1 MGQRRAT
8 PRKKIKSPVWAKLA
22 VTLGVLVTL
31 AGFGG
36 LVTAKSAMA
45 SLTGAMETG
54 DTSESGATPA
64 PVSASK
70 ALAGPINLLL
80 LGIDTR
86 DGWAEG
92 SSRSD
97 TIMILHVSATHDQ
110 AYLIS
115 IPRDVAL
122 PIPSWSRS
130 GYAGTSAGK
139 INSAYQHGST
149 RGQGWQGGAGLMQ
162 KTLTKLTGLTFNGVV
177 VIDFAGFKNIIG
189 VLGGVRMCV
198 DKDTWSSHYRNVGG
212 QPVYTP
218 GDPSRPPK
226 DAWWFKKGCRTMPSW
241 EALDYARQRH
251 GLANSDYDRQKHQQ
265 QLLRSMANK
274 TASAGI
280 LANPIKLNQ
289 LLNAAGESLKIDT
302 KGVPVEQFIFALKSM
317 ASSDL
322 ISLKTNGGTY
332 APCQYHLPDGES
344 CEGLTAGTLRMF
356 QAAREDRLGEFIS
369 DEPGYINS
377 AAL

>member
-1 MGQRRAT
+1 
-8 PRKKIKSPVWAKLA
+8 V
-22 VTLGVLVTL
+22 
-31 AGFGG
+31 
-36 LVTAKSAMA
+36 
-45 SLTGAMETG
+45 TG

-64 PVSASK
+64 PVAASK

-92 SSRSD
+92 TSRSD

-115 IPRDVAL
+115 IPRDLAL
-122 PIPSWSRS
+122 PIPGWSRS

-139 INSAYQHGST
+139 INSAYQHGSE

-177 VIDFAGFKNIIG
+177 VIDFAGFKNVIEA
-189 VLGGVRMCV
+189 LGGVRMCV
-198 DKDTWSSHYRNVGG
+198 EKDTWSSHYRNVGG

-218 GDPSRPPK
+218 GDPKRAPR

-251 GLANSDYDRQKHQQ
+251 GMDNSDYDRQKHQQ
-265 QLLRSMANK
+265 QLLRAMANK
-274 TASAGI
+274 AGSAGI
-280 LANPIKLNQ
+280 LTNPIKLNQ
-289 LLNAAGESLKIDT
+289 LLNAAGKSLKIDT

-322 ISLKTNGGTY
+322 ISLRTNGGTY

-356 QAAREDRLGEFIS
+356 QATREDRLGEFIT
-369 DEPGYINS
+369 DEPGYIN
-377 AAL
+377 AAGS